1 MVIVFLLGFF
11 PLLEVDASFV
21 QGVVEK
27 LLEAIFVDLLFS
39 AVLAVVEALT
49 SFVGE
54 SFLGIILTLILV
66 GTAGMAVVRASES

>member
-11 PLLEVDASFV
+11 PLLEVDAAFV
-21 QGVVEK
+21 QGVIET

-39 AVLAVVEALT
+39 VVLAVVGVLT

-54 SFLGIILTLILV
+54 SFLGIILTLIFV
-66 GTAGMAVVRASES
+66 GTAGMAVVRATEN